1 MTEHT
6 IHPEDTEFNQ
16 GQPKSDNADP
26 ITGEPGAHPVGVG
39 LGAAGGGVAGA
50 AIGAAAGPVGA
61 AVGAVAGAVIGGMA
75 GKDIAESFDPTA
87 EDAYWR
93 EHYRERP
100 YVTTED
106 PYERFQPAYRYGWEA
121 RMQHE
126 GRDFEEI
133 EPQLQERWMTAK
145 PEMGWDS
152 AGKAARDAWE
162 HFAARHAPSEPMP
175 GESQAPMPDVTPE
188 YRGQAHPAAPNTAPV
203 ERERRAMESETPRV
217 ERSPKALEP
226 RDL

>member
-1 MTEHT
+1 MKEHMLR
-6 IHPEDTEFNQ
+6 PEESAFNQ
-16 GQPKSDNADP
+16 GQIKSDNADP

-50 AIGAAAGPVGA
+50 AIGAAAGPIGA
-61 AVGAVAGAVIGGMA
+61 AVGAMAGAVIGGMA
-75 GKDIAESFDPTA
+75 GKDIAESVDPTA

-100 YVTTED
+100 YVSSDD

-145 PEMGWDS
+145 PDMGWEH
-152 AGKAARDAWE
+152 AGKAARDAWNRFE
-162 HFAARHAPSEPMP
+162 TRNAPHEQPP
-175 GESQAPMPDVTPE
+175 GAGQSAMGGTPE
-188 YRGQAHPAAPNTAPV
+188 YRGQSHPAAPNTAPV
-203 ERERRAMESETPRV
+203 ARDSRCESQSPRANPTATPLET
-217 ERSPKALEP
+217 